1 MSVSD
6 LVFLDDNRRL
16 VPPAEA
22 TFMVAT
28 EVDRHDRVVRERW
41 YRYPTGSLRMETVT
55 LDADHDLAPAD
66 TATYRVETIVGPGDT
81 VIHEKWVALGGA

>member
-1 MSVSD
+1 
-6 LVFLDDNRRL
+6 
-16 VPPAEA
+16 
-22 TFMVAT
+22 
-28 EVDRHDRVVRERW
+28 
-41 YRYPTGSLRMETVT
+41 METVT